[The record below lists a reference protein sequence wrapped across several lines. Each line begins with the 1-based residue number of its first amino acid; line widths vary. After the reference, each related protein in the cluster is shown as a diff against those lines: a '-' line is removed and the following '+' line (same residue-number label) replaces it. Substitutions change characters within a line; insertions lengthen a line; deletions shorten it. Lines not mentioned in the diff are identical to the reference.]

1 MAGWHLS
8 REVSLSMI
16 IGMLLQFAGFVW
28 YASALSAKVEQNTR
42 DIVRLEAMN
51 QTRLEANNQLNNRV
65 IRIEEQLIGLK
76 EVLQK
81 IDRTLDEY
89 VKSDPRSR

>member
-1 MAGWHLS
+1 
-8 REVSLSMI
+8 
-16 IGMLLQFAGFVW
+16 MLLQFAGFVW

-81 IDRTLDEY
+81 IDRTLDDY
-89 VKSDPRSR
+89 VRSSPPVAE